1 MAAQSVQRF
10 LRATA
15 ARQDVVLASAFIF
28 VVIMMVVPLPTVLVD
43 SLIAANLALTLLVLV
58 SATYMR
64 GVLDLSTF
72 PSIILVTTVFRLAL
86 TVSTSRLILTT
97 GDAGHIVR
105 SFGEFVVSGNVLV
118 GLVLFL
124 IIAAVQFIVV
134 TKGSER
140 IAEVAARFTLDAM
153 PGKQMAIDGDYRAG
167 DITKEEARRRR
178 GKLDKESQF
187 FGSMD
192 GAMKFVK
199 GDAIASLIIVFVNLV
214 GGLSVGVLQHGM
226 TLSQAG
232 HLYTLLTVGDGLV
245 AQIPSMFIAIAAGT
259 VVTRISLEDSKH
271 LGTDI
276 MSQLSAEPKALAIC
290 AAALFGLAVVPG
302 FPTSIFLA
310 LAAGIGCLAMML
322 HRRAKAARGEKASSP
337 GAETAANPAT
347 IPAPPTPAGEAQG
360 PASAAPSGID
370 GGTSA
375 QPEPSAPLPRA
386 APGDSFT
393 VRAAPAELAA
403 LGKPAIAAMLE
414 EVEASLKTRY
424 GFVPGRL
431 GFAEDASLP
440 AGTLA
445 FDVEGVEEAR
455 ASVEDGASWF
465 EDPHL
470 LRARLLAWRRRHAAE
485 AFGFQ
490 DATRWLD
497 DLQPR
502 TENLVAE
509 VRRSIPMLSLTRIL
523 RNLLREDVPLAQS
536 RLALEAIL
544 ASWHERPDTAAAV
557 EVTRLAL
564 RRQIVADLRRGGDVL
579 RLMALSP
586 KLEETVRALCGSD
599 HGEDVP
605 SDKQALD
612 AWFSVLPSRAE
623 AAGANA
629 VVTSQDIR
637 GHVAA
642 FLERKG
648 CSLGVLGFAE
658 IPQDCQTDVVALVG
672 GDLASH

>member
-1 MAAQSVQRF
+1 MAARSVQQF

-15 ARQDVVLASAFIF
+15 ARQDIVLASAFIF
-28 VVIMMVVPLPTVLVD
+28 VVIMMVVPLPTFLVD

-97 GDAGHIVR
+97 GDAGHIVQ

-276 MSQLSAEPKALAIC
+276 IRQLSAEPKALAIC
-290 AAALFGLAVVPG
+290 AAALFGLALVPG

-322 HRRAKAARGEKASSP
+322 HRRAKAAQAEEASSS
-337 GAETAANPAT
+337 GAGTAANPVT
-347 IPAPPTPAGEAQG
+347 PAPSTPEGEAQG
-360 PASAAPSGID
+360 PAPAAPPGSD

-375 QPEPSAPLPRA
+375 QPEPSIPLPRA

-393 VRAAPAELAA
+393 VRAAPAEFAA
-403 LGKPAIAAMLE
+403 FEKPAIAAMLE
-414 EVEASLKTRY
+414 DVEASLRTRY

-431 GFAEDASLP
+431 GFAEDASVP

-455 ASVEDGASWF
+455 ASAENGRSWS

-470 LRARLLAWRRRHAAE
+470 LGARLLAWRRRHAAE
-485 AFGFQ
+485 AFGLQ

-497 DLQPR
+497 GLQSR
-502 TENLVAE
+502 AEDLVAE

-523 RNLLREDVPLAQS
+523 QSLLREDVPLAQS

-544 ASWHERPDTAAAV
+544 ASWHERPDPAATV
-557 EVTRLAL
+557 EAARLAL
-564 RRQIVADLRRGGDVL
+564 RRQIVADLRRGADVL
-579 RLMALSP
+579 KLMALSP
-586 KLEETVRALCGSD
+586 KVEEAVRALNGGD
-599 HGEDVP
+599 QGEDAP
-605 SDKQALD
+605 ARTMALD

-637 GHVAA
+637 GPVATY
-642 FLERKG
+642 LEKKR
-648 CSLGVLGFAE
+648 CSLRVLGFAE
-658 IPQDCQTDVVALVG
+658 ITQECRTDVIALVG
-672 GDLASH
+672 GDLVSH